1 MMTGIS
7 HFAIKTLEFDKVK
20 ILVAAKAGTSLGKKH
35 ILGLQI
41 SSEFSTVKRWQ
52 EETAAAVHILEAA
65 KRLPFGGVFDITEAI
80 KQARL
85 GMVLDPGTL
94 MQVWTTAEACG
105 LMKIFLQTNCVE
117 LPALAVYADRLA
129 AFPQLVQQLSRS
141 ISEKGEI
148 KDSAS
153 VKLAGLRTG
162 IITAQNRV
170 RERLDSIL
178 HDTNNHKYFQ
188 DALITMR
195 DNRYVIPIKQEYK
208 LNFPGV
214 VHDQSSTGATLF
226 IEPLDVVNLNNDI
239 TRYKAEEK
247 IEIERIL
254 RQLSGAIGLEADG
267 LLQSLNLM
275 TELDAICAKAYF
287 AMDTHA
293 VRPQL
298 LVQGGVVINKGRHP
312 LINQQV
318 VVPLDISI
326 GDTFN
331 TLLITGPNTGG
342 KTVALKTVGLFAMMA
357 QTGMFLPALNAKLPV
372 FTSVFADIGDEQS
385 IEQSLSTFSGH
396 MLHLIH
402 ILQDVKPRDLVLI
415 DELCA
420 GTDPNEG
427 AALAMAVISYLHD
440 LNVFTIV
447 TTHYSELKTFAF
459 DRAGMENAS
468 VEFNQDTLMPTYKL
482 LMGIPGSSNAFNIS
496 QKLGLAPAII
506 KNASEFLNTEQ
517 AHMNSVLQ
525 NLEGERRKYED
536 SNREIERLRYES
548 QSLKNELEYQKREF
562 KKQRSELLRKAKEE
576 ADGIYRNSRREAEAV
591 LKELRSL
598 KNEFDTQKLE
608 RAAEDARL
616 KLDKH
621 FDIAMPLPEGQ
632 NVNVEN
638 THRGQTVYVKSL
650 HKQGTIIDMT
660 DKELTVAVGILK
672 MTLPYKD
679 CLLVGG
685 SVTSIAPD
693 KPKLRK
699 GYVHKMFQAKLEATP
714 TEVDLRGLTTDE
726 AIPEVDKAIDNALL
740 AGLTEVRLIH
750 GKGTGALRAGLTAY
764 LQTQSAV
771 KNLTLAEMN
780 VGGSGVTV
788 VHLK

>member
-1 MMTGIS
+1 LT
-7 HFAIKTLEFDKVK
+7 
-20 ILVAAKAGTSLGKKH
+20 
-35 ILGLQI
+35 
-41 SSEFSTVKRWQ
+41 
-52 EETAAAVHILEAA
+52 
-65 KRLPFGGVFDITEAI
+65 
-80 KQARL
+80 
-85 GMVLDPGTL
+85 
-94 MQVWTTAEACG
+94 
-105 LMKIFLQTNCVE
+105 
-117 LPALAVYADRLA
+117 
-129 AFPQLVQQLSRS
+129 AFPQLVQQLSRA

-148 KDSAS
+148 LDRAS

-170 RERLDSIL
+170 KERLDSIL
-178 HDTNNHKYFQ
+178 HDANNHKYFQ

-208 LNFPGV
+208 MNFPGV

-254 RQLSGAIGLEADG
+254 RQLSGAVSAEGDA
-267 LLQSLNLM
+267 LLQSLRLM

-287 AMDTHA
+287 ALDTHA

-298 LVQGGVVINKGRHP
+298 LVQGGVTINKGRHP
-312 LINQQV
+312 LLDQHK
-318 VVPLDISI
+318 VVPLDVAI
-326 GDTFN
+326 GETFN

-342 KTVALKTVGLFAMMA
+342 KTVALKTVGIFAMMA
-357 QTGMFLPALNAKLPV
+357 QVGMFLPALNVKLPV
-372 FTSVFADIGDEQS
+372 FKSVFADIGDEQS

-396 MLHLIH
+396 MLNLIR
-402 ILQDVKPRDLVLI
+402 ILQAVQPRDLVLV

-427 AALAMAVISYLHD
+427 AALAMAIISHLHE
-440 LNVFTIV
+440 LNVFTIA
-447 TTHYSELKTFAF
+447 TTHYSELKTFAY
-459 DRAGMENAS
+459 DREGMENAS
-468 VEFNQDTLMPTYKL
+468 VEFNQETLMPTYRL

-506 KNASEFLNTEQ
+506 KTATAFLNTEQ
-517 AHMNSVLQ
+517 AHMDTVLQ
-525 NLEGERRKYED
+525 GLEGERRKYED

-548 QSLKNELEYQKREF
+548 QALKNELDYQKREF
-562 KKQRSELLRKAKEE
+562 KKQRNELLRKAKEE
-576 ADGIYRNSRREAEAV
+576 ADGIYRHSRREAEAV
-591 LKELRSL
+591 LKELRAL
-598 KNEFDTQKLE
+598 KSDYDTKKLE
-608 RAAEDARL
+608 QAAETARL

-621 FDIAMPLPEGQ
+621 FDTSLPLPEGQ
-632 NVNVEN
+632 VLTLENVH
-638 THRGQTVYVKSL
+638 TGLTVYVKSL
-650 HKQGTIIDMT
+650 HKQGNILDFT
-660 DKELTVAVGILK
+660 DKEVTVAVGILK

-685 SVTSIAPD
+685 SVTTVAPD
-693 KPKLRK
+693 RPKYRK
-699 GYVHKMFQAKLEATP
+699 GYAHKLFQAKLEATP
-714 TEVDLRGLTTDE
+714 AEVDLRGMTTEE

-740 AGLTEVRLIH
+740 AGMTEVRLIH

-764 LQTQSAV
+764 LQTHSAV
-771 KNLTLAEMN
+771 KDVAMAELN
-780 VGGSGVTV
+780 AGGSGVTV

>member
-1 MMTGIS
+1 MMGTS

-20 ILVAAKAGTSLGKKH
+20 ALVAARAGTSLGKKY

-41 SSEFSTVKRWQ
+41 SSNFATVKSWQ
-52 EETAAAVHILEAA
+52 EETAAAVHVLEEA
-65 KRLPFGGVFDITEAI
+65 KRMPFGGVFDITDAI

-85 GMVLDPGTL
+85 GVTLDPATL
-94 MQVWTTAEACG
+94 MQIWTTAEACG
-105 LMKIFLQTNCVE
+105 LMKNFIETNCAE
-117 LPALAVYADRLA
+117 QPALTAYGDRLT
-129 AFPQLVQQLSRS
+129 AFPQLVQQLSRA

-148 KDSAS
+148 KDRAS

-170 RERLDSIL
+170 KEKLDSIL
-178 HDTNNHKYFQ
+178 HDANNHKYFQ

-208 LNFPGV
+208 MNFPGV

-254 RQLSGAIGLEADG
+254 RQLSGAVSAEGEA

-287 AMDTHA
+287 ALDTHA

-298 LVQGGVVINKGRHP
+298 LVQGGVTINKGRHP
-312 LINQQV
+312 LLDQHK
-318 VVPLDISI
+318 VVPLDVSI

-342 KTVALKTVGLFAMMA
+342 KTVALKTVGIFAMMA
-357 QTGMFLPALNAKLPV
+357 QVGMFLPALNAKLPV
-372 FTSVFADIGDEQS
+372 FRSVFADIGDEQS

-396 MLHLIH
+396 MLNLIR
-402 ILQDVKPRDLVLI
+402 ILQAVQPRDLVLV

-427 AALAMAVISYLHD
+427 AALAMAIISYLHE
-440 LNVFTIV
+440 LNVFTIA
-447 TTHYSELKTFAF
+447 TTHYSELKTFAY
-459 DRAGMENAS
+459 DREGMENAS
-468 VEFNQDTLMPTYKL
+468 VEFNQETLMPTYRL

-506 KNASEFLNTEQ
+506 KNATAFLNTEQ
-517 AHMNSVLQ
+517 AHMDTVLQ
-525 NLEGERRKYED
+525 GLEGERRKYED
-536 SNREIERLRYES
+536 SNREIEHLRYES
-548 QSLKNELEYQKREF
+548 QTLKNELDYQKREF
-562 KKQRSELLRKAKEE
+562 KKQRNELLRKAKEE
-576 ADGIYRNSRREAEAV
+576 ADGIYRHSRREAEAV

-598 KNEFDTQKLE
+598 KSDYDTKKLE
-608 RAAEDARL
+608 AAAEAARS

-621 FDIAMPLPEGQ
+621 FDTSLPLPDGTALTLE
-632 NVNVEN
+632 NVHV
-638 THRGQTVYVKSL
+638 GQTVYVKSL
-650 HKQGTIIDMT
+650 HKQGNILDFT
-660 DKELTVAVGILK
+660 DKEVTVAVGILK

-685 SVTSIAPD
+685 SITTVAPD
-693 KPKLRK
+693 RPKYRK
-699 GYVHKMFQAKLEATP
+699 GYAHKLFQAKLEATP
-714 TEVDLRGLTTDE
+714 AEVDLRGMTTEE

-740 AGLTEVRLIH
+740 AGMTEVRLIH

-764 LQTQSAV
+764 LQTHGAV
-771 KNLTLAEMN
+771 KDVAMAELN
-780 VGGSGVTV
+780 AGGSGVTV